1 MAVDDD
7 GKTAVGDEA
16 PSSLAEQYF
25 AANLR
30 RVREAK
36 GLSQVKFAE
45 EMSARGWPWRQQT
58 VTRVE
63 TGRRTIRFGEAK
75 AAAEIL
81 RTSLDRLSWS
91 SAEATETAFVEEVA
105 AILHREWYDAATA
118 VARLHAAM
126 SRARNTLAASK
137 DSKSEHVRRACDHLE
152 AELGVSTVDTAV
164 AEGFSRYKYP
174 EAP

>member
-1 MAVDDD
+1 MADDD
-7 GKTAVGDEA
+7 GGPAAESEA

-30 RVREAK
+30 SVREAR

-63 TGRRTIRFGEAK
+63 TGRRAVRFGEAK

-91 SAEATETAFVEEVA
+91 GAELTETAFVEEIA
-105 AILHREWYDAATA
+105 ATLHREWNATAQA

-126 SRARNTLAASK
+126 SRGRRTLVSSRESKYERAR
-137 DSKSEHVRRACDHLE
+137 EACVHLE
-152 AELGVSTVDTAV
+152 AELEGHTLDTAI
-164 AEGFSRYKYP
+164 AEGISLYENP